1 MRPIHIVNL
10 DKARPALILTRQLA
24 LHAMTWATVA
34 PITSRIKGL
43 YTEVP
48 VGPRNGLDH
57 DCAVS
62 LDNIHT
68 VPRDDIGRHVG
79 YLLPEQEDALA
90 AAIVAAFDLDLYHG

>member
-10 DKARPALILTRQLA
+10 DKPRPALILTRQLA

-48 VGPRNGLDH
+48 VGRRNGLDH

-62 LDNIHT
+62 LDNIQT
-68 VPRDDIGRHVG
+68 IPRDGIGRHIG
-79 YLLPEQEDALA
+79 HLLPGQEGDLA
-90 AAIVAAFDLDLYHG
+90 AAIAAAFDLDLG